1 MNRTQVERML
11 KEKKQYLSERFYVSK
26 IGIFGS
32 YSRNEQTTESDIDI
46 LVEFSKPVGFEFL
59 DLKEYLEELFNKR
72 VDLVTINAL
81 KPIMKD
87 EILNE
92 VQFQ

>member
-11 KEKKQYLSERFYVSK
+11 KEKKQYLSEHFYVSK

-59 DLKEYLEELFNKR
+59 DLKEYLEELFDKR